1 MALTAPLPLAFGRFK
16 RLPQRTGEVW
26 QGRLVRLPA
35 WIDHPTDAEGE
46 PSRPLG
52 ALWVSLRT
60 GLIHLAL
67 APEGSPASPEFALTA
82 LLEFGLKWS
91 KGLEGRPARVEV
103 QDAALRD
110 ALADPLAQLSTS
122 VVVVDDM
129 PAVREVLSNLE
140 SEATGGRR
148 FPGALESAGVTPDR
162 LRAFA
167 NAAAAFYTS
176 RVWDRLANEDLV
188 VVESDGMPKTMRQV
202 SVLGQ
207 GGQQFGIAFFDS
219 RDAFERVLDM
229 ADAGRSATRA
239 HGVTFGPIDELPF
252 ADADAWLD
260 HALPVAGPRAYP
272 LAADLGRDGSVR
284 RPDARELT
292 CAEALLRALAETTED
307 ELDAG
312 RWRKRANT
320 FDGPV
325 DLTLTLPFL
334 LEAEAGQTSAV
345 ADSAAMPVAAERGS
359 VRIARM
365 IEGRSFESLDDLNAE
380 VERAGQ
386 RGLFDTPAEAET
398 GRELTALER
407 AQELAYDAMEAQS
420 RLQIK
425 RARQALAIS
434 PDCADAWGVL
444 ADAASTPEAARERYE
459 LAVAAGVRA
468 IGAERFAELTGEF
481 WGHLDTRPYMR
492 ARLGLAQT
500 LRSLGRDDEALTHYR
515 ELLRLNPNDNQ
526 GVRYL
531 LVVALL
537 DLNRNAE
544 AQALLDQY
552 PDDIQ
557 ALWPYAR
564 LLVRFR
570 MGGATART
578 RAALGDAVKTN
589 PHVIKYLLDLDSIPF
604 DRPPHFT
611 LGSKD
616 EAAYVADELGDACE
630 ATAGLESWLRSQAIA
645 RRARSRTS
653 KRPNRRS
660 GRNS

>member
-1 MALTAPLPLAFGRFK
+1 MVSTTPLPLALGRFK

-26 QGRLVRLPA
+26 QGGLVRLPA

-46 PSRPLG
+46 PSRPVG
-52 ALWVSLRT
+52 ALWVCLRT

-67 APEGSPASPEFALTA
+67 PPDGSPASPEFALTA

-103 QDAALRD
+103 RDAALRD
-110 ALADPLAQLSTS
+110 ALADPLATLSTS
-122 VVVVDDM
+122 VVLVDDM
-129 PAVREVLSNLE
+129 PAVREVLTNFE
-140 SEATGGRR
+140 TEATDGRR
-148 FPGALESAGVTPDR
+148 FPGVLESPGVTVGR

-167 NAAAAFYTS
+167 EAAAAFYAA
-176 RVWDRLANEDLV
+176 RAWDRLANDDLIV
-188 VVESDGMPKTMRQV
+188 VDGGGMPKGMRHV

-219 RDAFERVLDM
+219 RTAFERVLDV
-229 ADAGRSATRA
+229 AGRSATRA
-239 HGVTFGPIDELPF
+239 HGVTFGTLDELPF

-260 HALPVAGPRAYP
+260 HALPVAGPQAYP
-272 LAADLGRDGSVR
+272 CAADLRRDGSVR

-292 CAEALLRALAETTED
+292 HAEALLRALAETTDD

-312 RWRKRANT
+312 RWRKRVDT

-325 DLTLTLPFL
+325 DLALTLPFM
-334 LEAEAGQTSAV
+334 LEAEAGQASTV
-345 ADSAAMPVAAERGS
+345 ADSSTMPVAAERTG

-365 IEGRSFESLDDLNAE
+365 IEGRSFASLDEVNAE
-380 VERAGQ
+380 VDRAGQ
-386 RGLFDTPAEAET
+386 RGLFDMPAEEAA

-407 AQELAYDAMEAQS
+407 AQELAYDAMASEG

-425 RARQALAIS
+425 RARQALATS
-434 PDCADAWGVL
+434 PDCADAWVVL

-459 LAVAAGVRA
+459 LGMAAGVRA
-468 IGAERFAELTGEF
+468 IGAERFEELTGEF

-492 ARLGLAQT
+492 ACLGFAQS
-500 LRSLGRDDEALTHYR
+500 LRSLGRDDEALAQYR

-537 DLNRNAE
+537 DLNRNTE
-544 AQALLDQY
+544 AAALLDQY
-552 PDDIQ
+552 PEDIQ
-557 ALWPYAR
+557 ALWSFAR
-564 LLVRFR
+564 LLARFR
-570 MGGATART
+570 TEGETART
-578 RAALGDAVKTN
+578 RTALEDAVRTN
-589 PHVIKYLLDLDSIPF
+589 PHVIKYLVDPDSIPF

-616 EAAYVADELGDACE
+616 EAAYVADELADACN
-630 ATAGLESWLRSQAIA
+630 ATAGFESWLRSLPTP

-653 KRPNRRS
+653 RRPT
-660 GRNS
+660 GRAGRKS